1 MFSIGYRQT
10 ASIIMSMMD
19 SHGLGAGALKGP
31 VLFAFEE
38 DFLIKELL
46 RR

>member
-1 MFSIGYRQT
+1 MLSIGYQQPVPITLRV
-10 ASIIMSMMD
+10 MG